1 MGQNNSKPKKINDKQ
16 KAAEAFYKDAL
27 KILNTSGVPYLL
39 GGGFA
44 HKQYTGIFR
53 DTKDLDIF
61 CKSGDY
67 PRILKILAENGYE
80 LEVTDARWLAK
91 VKKGEHFIDIIFS
104 NPGGLCAVDDTWF
117 EHAVKGEVWG
127 LPVLFMAP
135 EELIWCKIYV
145 QNRERYDGSDINH
158 VMLRYG
164 DKIDW
169 KRLWMHME
177 QHWQLLLAQFLN
189 FQFVYPSDRD
199 IIPRWLFDELL
210 KRAQEQFDMP
220 TSLERVCR
228 GPLIDQTQYATD
240 STEWDYKV
248 VTMRSV

>member
-1 MGQNNSKPKKINDKQ
+1 MGQNNKPKKITQKQ
-16 KAAEAFYKDAL
+16 IAAEAFYQEAL
-27 KILNTSGVPYLL
+27 EILNTTGVPYLV

-67 PRILKILAENGYE
+67 PRILKTLADNGYE

-91 VKKGEHFIDIIFS
+91 VKMGEHFIDIIFS

-145 QNRERYDGSDINH
+145 QNRERFDGSDINH
-158 VMLRYG
+158 VM
-164 DKIDW
+164 
-169 KRLWMHME
+169 
-177 QHWQLLLAQFLN
+177 LAQFLN

-199 IIPRWLFDELL
+199 IIPRWLFDELI